1 MAAVADAPESCLI
14 CMEDYSK
21 KRRAVTC
28 QYCPSNAC
36 CGCQQRYLL
45 QSFED
50 PHCMECKRGWGPEFM
65 AANFPLLFRNN
76 VLRRH
81 RRKILF
87 EREKAALPAFQI
99 YAEYRRTGNE
109 LQKRRQEIMTT
120 FGHMYYSDNTVDAD
134 IDENTVNGRH
144 TILGRAVKLN
154 RTKSMHAKMG
164 IDQVNQKIATEGS
177 TPESVAEMAGLKKE
191 KAKLKAEWHTL
202 REEFKEVD
210 AKRKELLQIIGELS
224 TAQWRTDAQY
234 NDTWQA
240 GAEAAPAA
248 QKREFIMKCPDDGCR
263 GFLSTAYKCG
273 ICSKWTCPD
282 CMVVI
287 GLEKDGAHTCDPNTV
302 ESAKAI
308 KSETRPCPKCGT
320 RIFKID
326 GCDQMWCVM
335 EGCGTA
341 FSWNTG
347 QIVTGRVHNPHYY
360 EWLRRNGGGAAPR
373 EAGDIPCGGIP
384 GWYDMR
390 DVWANRNIPAQANNS
405 LAETHRNLVELQDM
419 RLPGFPT
426 RAPLRANKD
435 VNVKYLLN
443 VMDETEWQ
451 RQLELTEAAW
461 RRKAEVGQVLQM
473 AIAAAGDI
481 LRQIA
486 QRSREATRDGV
497 GQALMADWIEHTAK
511 PDLEKLREFVNAS
524 LVALANRE
532 HIAVPQ
538 FGENWK
544 WIPLR
549 ALYKKGVDLVT
560 IEAGIEAAAA
570 ARKKAKREAAEAA
583 VAALA

>member
-1 MAAVADAPESCLI
+1 
-14 CMEDYSK
+14 
-21 KRRAVTC
+21 
-28 QYCPSNAC
+28 
-36 CGCQQRYLL
+36 
-45 QSFED
+45 
-50 PHCMECKRGWGPEFM
+50 MECKRGWGPEFM

-99 YAEYRRTGNE
+99 YAEYRRAGDETRKN
-109 LQKRRQEIMTT
+109 RQEIMTT
-120 FGHMYYSDNTVDAD
+120 FGHMYYSDKTADAA
-134 IDENTVNGRH
+134 IDENTVNGKH
-144 TILGRAVKLN
+144 TLLGRRLKAI
-154 RTKSMHAKMG
+154 RDAKSNT
-164 IDQVNQKIATEGS
+164 DQSIATLRTTIAAEGLIPS
-177 TPESVAEMAGLKKE
+177 AELELNALKK
-191 KAKLKAEWHTL
+191 KKAEQKAVWRAL
-202 REEFKEVD
+202 NDEFKEVD
-210 AKRKELLQIIGELS
+210 TKRKELLQIIGELS
-224 TAQWRTDAQY
+224 TAQWRADARY
-234 NDTWQA
+234 NDTWQP
-240 GAEAAPAA
+240 GAEAGPA
-248 QKREFIMKCPDDGCR
+248 QPKREFIMKCPDDGCR

-287 GLEKDGAHTCDPNTV
+287 GLEKSAEHTCDPNTV

-347 QIVTGRVHNPHYY
+347 EIVKGRVHNPHYY

-405 LAETHRNLVELQDM
+405 LAESHRNLVELQDM

-443 VMDETEWQ
+443 VLDETEWQ
-451 RQLELTEAAW
+451 RQLELTEAVW

-486 QRSREATRDGV
+486 QRARETTRDGV
-497 GQALMADWIEHTAK
+497 GQALMADWIEHTAA

-549 ALYKKGVDLVT
+549 ALYKKGVDLAT
-560 IEAGIEAAAA
+560 IEAGMEAASA